1 MIKCQQ
7 SGFATAWDL
16 GKVDHFHVVSQAAV
30 DGFNRWKS
38 RGTSAYCVSLHP
50 IYLPSLLSYITLNEF
65 WCWFL
70 LLKQVYL
77 MYHRN

>member
-7 SGFATAWDL
+7 SGCATAWDL
-16 GKVDHFHVVSQAAV
+16 EKVDHFHVVSQAPV

-38 RGTSAYCVSLHP
+38 KGTSAYYVSLLP

-70 LLKQVYL
+70 LLKQVCL
-77 MYHRN
+77 MFHKT